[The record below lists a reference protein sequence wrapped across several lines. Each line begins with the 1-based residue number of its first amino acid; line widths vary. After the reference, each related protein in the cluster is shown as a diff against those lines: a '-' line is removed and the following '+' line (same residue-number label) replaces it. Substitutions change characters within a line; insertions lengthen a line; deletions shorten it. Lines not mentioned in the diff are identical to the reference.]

1 MNSDTY
7 SFAKASAPQGA
18 DLYTPYQSKDW
29 QYINDI
35 NSGVYSPSNTLI
47 QLDLSSIYNSNGFCA
62 ADDLFVVLPVVMQA
76 AWLASNGTGVAP
88 VAGHSSLCCLK
99 TNFQHLIHQVEVV
112 ANGKVVNDTQPF
124 INMYQHF
131 KLASQ
136 MSVNDVRQFGPSLGF
151 GPDGLDNE
159 KSVRFTTEANTG
171 LAGGVLTSVQGV
183 GLCNNAI
190 YRGAALV
197 GNDYQPVAGP
207 QNTQTV
213 NRPLLQRA
221 TRLVDTTSTAYNTG
235 GGATQSIYGSFTPG
249 ANTHG
254 AIMTATQLSNENKPY
269 YSVASDGFTM
279 LWQDLAV
286 IPLKYLCDCLDKMGI
301 VRKLDLVIRLYA
313 NTGTQLLSV
322 ANAGTANTYQQVLS
336 NTFVNTVPLTVNYM
350 GATTAAADGGIPTT
364 ATRLAVGLY
373 IGKAP
378 GAQFAGS
385 VSGQFLFP
393 QVTHFMPAVRCYY
406 SLIKLDPAKAAQYI
420 EENRAKQCVFENV
433 LFNQY
438 NTIPAGGT
446 FSQLVQS
453 GIKNPLGI
461 LMIPLISG
469 TTVVANTSTAG
480 GAVTLGSIAGG
491 EQWQSPYDTCPSTFA
506 PISLVNLQVALG
518 GVNMLQSS
526 LYYTFENFIEQV
538 ALAESL
544 TSTDLGIG
552 TGLISQSWW
561 EMNRCYYVDLARGRQ
576 ADREN
581 MRNLTISFLNNSL
594 VPVTLM
600 VFTVYLD
607 KITLDVETGAVRK

>member
-1 MNSDTY
+1 MNSDKY
-7 SFAKASAPQGA
+7 SFAKASEPQGT
-18 DLYTPYQSKDW
+18 DLYTPYASKDW
-29 QYINDI
+29 QYVNDI
-35 NSGVYSPSNTLI
+35 NSGVYSPSNTLV
-47 QLDLSSIYNSNGFCA
+47 QFDLSSIYNSNGFCDT
-62 ADDLFVVLPVVMQA
+62 ADLYIVMPVVMQA
-76 AWLASNGTGVAP
+76 AWLTSTGTGITP
-88 VAGHSSLCCLK
+88 QPGHSSLLSLK

-136 MSVNDVRQFGPSLGF
+136 MSVNDVRQFGPSFGF
-151 GPDGLDNE
+151 GPEGLDNE

-171 LAGGVLTSVQGV
+171 LTAPLTSLPGV
-183 GLCNNAI
+183 GLCNNSI

-197 GNDYQPVAGP
+197 GNDYQPIAGP

-213 NRPLLQRA
+213 NRALLQRA
-221 TRLVDTTSTAYNTG
+221 TRLVDATSTAYNTG
-235 GGATQSIYGSFTPG
+235 GGSAQSIYGSYAAG
-249 ANTHG
+249 AGTHG
-254 AIMTATQLSNENKPY
+254 AIMTAAQLTIENKPY
-269 YSVASDGFTM
+269 YSVGSDGFTM
-279 LWQDLAV
+279 LYQDLAV

-322 ANAGTANTYQQVLS
+322 ANAGTANTFQQVLS

-350 GATTAAADGGIPTT
+350 GATTAVGDGGIPTT

-373 IGKAP
+373 IGRGP
-378 GAQFAGS
+378 GSQFAGS
-385 VSGQFLFP
+385 ASGQFSFP
-393 QVTHFMPAVRCYY
+393 PVTHFMPAVRCYY
-406 SLIKLDPAKAAQYI
+406 SLIKLDPAKAAQYV
-420 EENRAKQCVFENV
+420 EENRARQCVFENV

-438 NTIPAGGT
+438 NNIGPNTT

-453 GIKNPLGI
+453 GIKNPLAI

-469 TTVVANTSTAG
+469 TTVVSTTSTAG

-491 EQWQSPYDTCPSTFA
+491 EQWQSPYDTCPATFA

-526 LYYTFENFIEQV
+526 LYYTYENFLEQV

-552 TGLISQSWW
+552 TGLISQSWF
-561 EMNRCYYVDLARGRQ
+561 EANRCYYVDLSRGRQ
-576 ADREN
+576 ADRDN
-581 MRNLTISFLNNSL
+581 MRNLTISFLNNSS
-594 VPVTLM
+594 VTVTLM